1 MSCPNCHTDQEQV
14 LEHVFD
20 EKGLCLCGYT
30 KDEGTTP
37 ELTFVCPASLKRI
50 DAGAFVGTAF
60 TVVVLPRSI
69 ERIERETFAGAN
81 QLKDIYVPESVKFI
95 SESAIPLNPGLVGH
109 GVKNS
114 YAQTWAENHK
124 LRFAEDYDEWD

>member
-30 KDEGTTP
+30 KDEDTTP

-50 DAGAFVGTAF
+50 DAGAFAGTAF

-69 ERIERETFAGAN
+69 ERIERET
-81 QLKDIYVPESVKFI
+81 LRVSI
-95 SESAIPLNPGLVGH
+95 S
-109 GVKNS
+109 
-114 YAQTWAENHK
+114 
-124 LRFAEDYDEWD
+124 